1 MRGDLQEDM
10 QSIYSIYEAVDA
22 NVMRMDNP
30 SMAVQG

>member
-10 QSIYSIYEAVDA
+10 QSIYSMYEVVDA
-22 NVMRMDNP
+22 NAMRMDNP